1 MSFRVTQNLLNN
13 TIMNNLNRS
22 VEKLMDI
29 QSKLSSGKRLSS
41 PSDDPVGTAS
51 AIRLRA
57 GLSETQQLLRNIDQ
71 GETQLNTTD
80 NVLNDMNKILLRA
93 QELAIGQANVTADS
107 NTRAA
112 VSKEI
117 NALLNQFVDLLNTR
131 IGNRYIF
138 AGNRTLDTPF
148 LQTDNGVSYTG
159 DSGEMEI
166 EIESGTTLSTN
177 IPGSLLL
184 PTAVDNLGGHANLNA
199 YVERSIPL
207 EYRNLTE
214 MNNGSGVDQG
224 FIKISTRGGQVST
237 VDLRDV
243 KTLGDAAYKINSAMD
258 KNGRRLAISAQLD
271 ETTQTLIIKDTTS
284 PNDFEPGASL
294 KIEEYGVGQV
304 ALQLGIMG
312 EDTDGDGT
320 INGRDLNPLDLTT
333 NLENLHLGA
342 GVELGRIKLIDRAG
356 NTSVIDLSQA
366 ETLADVR
373 QLINQ
378 SGTNLRAEINTGGNG
393 MLIQDGSP
401 VGSRGPIRIEES
413 GEGTHTARDLGIL
426 TPAGGV
432 FESKF
437 IGEALDPQITTDT
450 PLSLLNRGQGLNLD
464 NIVVENGPR
473 KGLVDLTRVST
484 VGGLI
489 KTLNESGLDL
499 KARINDLGTGVEV
512 TSLVGGRTLKI
523 SDGQGNFS
531 ANLLGIEGSRDV
543 LVDPVSPLGDST
555 DLLAAIEGET
565 RLKDLNS
572 GEGVSR
578 GLIRITDSLGNSINI
593 DIGHVNSIQGV
604 INLINSHGAQGDKS
618 VNVMARISDD
628 QRSLTLIDM
637 NTANTAISQVTANGN
652 LTADFSDLKVGQA
665 MVVNA
670 FSSGN
675 GGNLYARSADLVT
688 KPLDGETVLSGVIET
703 VNKDKGE
710 IFMRTQ
716 QGELRKVV
724 SLQPVQNLFSG
735 QSIYMVGSELVTGE
749 FQARSLD
756 LVTDAGAEEQQISG
770 VIESIDSNNN
780 QVSFRLTDGSLKTVG
795 FITQHGL
802 LKVED
807 IAGGS
812 AAKNLG
818 INGISVVGS
827 DRIVGRSL
835 DPVIRE
841 TTKLSLL
848 QGGTFVPGKISIAN
862 GDQTAVIDL
871 SNAETVGDV
880 LTLLNSSLVNVVAS
894 VNKSGTGITIESR
907 VKGTTLTVKNI
918 ALTNPDGT
926 NRTNQDGTTV
936 FDTTAKLMG
945 IDGSADI
952 LGNLYYLRNAL
963 DTNSQEDIQKTLTTF
978 TEALSRILNQ
988 RTTTGARSNQMS
1000 TTSDRG
1006 QDTSLRNTEIL
1017 SGIEDLDVVEAVSQL
1032 AAQENAYNAA
1042 LAAAGRIILPSLLD
1056 YL

>member
-1 MSFRVTQNLLNN
+1 MSFRVTQTLLNN
-13 TIMNNLNRS
+13 TIMSNLNRS

-29 QSKLSSGKRLSS
+29 QSKLSSGKRLTS

-80 NVLNDMNKILLRA
+80 NVLNDMNKLLLRA
-93 QELAIGQANVTADS
+93 QELAIGQANVTADA
-107 NTRAA
+107 NTRTA

-138 AGNRTLDTPF
+138 AGNRTLATPF

-199 YVERSIPL
+199 YVERSISL
-207 EYRNLTE
+207 DQRKLTE
-214 MNNGSGVDQG
+214 LNNGSGVDKG
-224 FIKISTRGGQVST
+224 FIKVSTRGGQVST

-243 KTLGDAAYKINSAMD
+243 TTLGDAAFKINSAVD
-258 KNGRRLAISAQLD
+258 QNGRKLAVSVTVD
-271 ETTQTLIIKDTTS
+271 ENTQSLIINDTTS
-284 PNDFEPGASL
+284 PNDFQPGAKL
-294 KIEEYGVGQV
+294 KIEEYGTGQV
-304 ALQLGIMG
+304 ARQLGIKG

-320 INGRDLNPLDLTT
+320 LNGRDLNPLDLTT
-333 NLENLHLGA
+333 RLEDLHLGA
-342 GVELGRIKLIDRAG
+342 GVELGRVKLTDRAG
-356 NTSVIDLSQA
+356 NTTVIDLSGA

-373 QLINQ
+373 QIINQ
-378 SGTNLRAEINTGGNG
+378 SGTNLRADINTGGNG
-393 MLIQDGSP
+393 ILIQDGSP
-401 VGSRGPIRIEES
+401 VGSRGPIMIEES
-413 GEGTHTARDLGIL
+413 GESTHTARDLGLL
-426 TPAGGV
+426 TPVGGV
-432 FESKF
+432 FESTF
-437 IGEALDPQITTDT
+437 IGEALDPQITADT
-450 PLSLLNRGQGLNLD
+450 PLSLLSRGQGLNLE

-473 KGLVDLTRVST
+473 KGTIDLTRVST

-489 KTLNESGLDL
+489 KALNESGLDL

-512 TSLVGGRTLKI
+512 TSTVGGRTLKI
-523 SDGQGNFS
+523 SNGQGNFT
-531 ANLLGIEGSRDV
+531 ANLLGLEGSRDV

-555 DLLAAIEGET
+555 DLLAAIDGET
-565 RLKDLNS
+565 RLKDLN
-572 GEGVSR
+572 GGDGVAN

-593 DIGHVNSIQGV
+593 DISHVNSIQGV
-604 INLINSHGAQGDKS
+604 VNLINSHGAQGDKS

-637 NTANTAISQVTANGN
+637 NTANTAISQVTENGN
-652 LTADFSDLKVGQA
+652 LTSDFGDMQVGQA
-665 MVVNA
+665 LVVNA
-670 FSSGN
+670 FSTG
-675 GGNLYARSADLVT
+675 GGNLFARSADLVT
-688 KPLDGETVLSGVIET
+688 KPLEGESVLSGVIET
-703 VNKDKGE
+703 VNKDTNE
-710 IFMRTQ
+710 VYMRTLDGQ
-716 QGELRKVV
+716 LRKVV

-735 QSIYMVGSELVTGE
+735 QSIYMNGSELVTGE

-756 LVTDAGAEEQQISG
+756 LVTDAGEDEQQLTG
-770 VIESIDSNNN
+770 VIESIDSDNNK
-780 QVSFRLTDGSLKTVG
+780 VSVRLSDGSLKTVS
-795 FITQHGL
+795 FITERGL

-812 AAKNLG
+812 SARDLG
-818 INGISVVGS
+818 INGVSVVGS
-827 DRIVGRSL
+827 DRIVGQSI

-848 QGGTFVPGKISIAN
+848 QGGTFVAGKISISN
-862 GDQTAVIDL
+862 GDKTAVIDL
-871 SNAETVGDV
+871 SNAETVGDL

-894 VNKSGTGITIESR
+894 VNKSGTGISIESR
-907 VKGTTLTVKNI
+907 VKGTTLTVNNI

-926 NRTNQDGTTV
+926 NRTNTDGTTV
-936 FDTTAKLMG
+936 FDTTATLLG
-945 IDGSADI
+945 INGSADI
-952 LGNLYYLRNAL
+952 LGNMYYLRSAL
-963 DTNSQEDIQKTLTTF
+963 DSNSQEDVQRTLTNF

-1006 QDTSLRNTEIL
+1006 QDTNLRNTEIL

-1042 LAAAGRIILPSLLD
+1042 LSAASRIILPSLLD